1 MLDNIPKESLAEN
14 HSAENHLEKQDPP
27 SRKRTSEALVLNKI
41 PEESLAENHLAENH
55 SEFKQDPPS
64 KKRTGLVLL
73 GLMLL
78 ATLGFFSL
86 RNVAKPNKTDSSQTS
101 ERSGR
106 KGKGRSMITPVTV
119 AKVGQKTVPV
129 QLQAIGNVQA
139 ESTVSVTPQIGGR
152 ITGVFF
158 KKGQQVKKGQLL
170 FTLDDQTQ
178 RAAIQQAQG
187 TVAKDLALVQQARAT
202 VAKDQG
208 LVEQARATLAKD
220 QGLVQQARTT
230 LAKDQAL
237 VRQAEAT
244 LTKDQAQGQYAQ
256 AQSNRYTNLYKQ
268 GAVSQDQAQQY
279 STSSQVNV
287 ATLQS
292 DREAIANAQ
301 EVVKG
306 DQVAIKNAQEVVKSD
321 QVAIKNAQEVVKGD
335 LAAIQNAQAVVASD
349 QGALKNAQVQL
360 SYAKIYAPIS
370 GQAGDLLVNQ
380 GNVVAA
386 NSTSPLLTIYQIRP
400 IQVSFSVPEPQL
412 PEIQKYASNNKLAV
426 DATIP
431 NTNNQIRG
439 VLTFINNTVDNSTGT
454 IKLIGEFNN
463 AQGQLWPGQYVNTT
477 LTLRTQ
483 PNAIVVPSQA
493 VQNGPNGQFVFV
505 VKPDNTVENVP
516 VTVSSMMNGLN
527 VIEKGLQ
534 PGQTVVT
541 DGQANLIS
549 GSKVKVRSASKRAGG
564 HHS

>member
-1 MLDNIPKESLAEN
+1 MSIYKIDIVNAEISPSTINLNQLEALVLDNIPKESLAQKN
-14 HSAENHLEKQDPP
+14 SAQNHLE
-27 SRKRTSEALVLNKI
+27 
-41 PEESLAENHLAENH
+41 
-55 SEFKQDPPS
+55 FKQNPPS

-73 GLMLL
+73 GLVLL
-78 ATLGFFSL
+78 ATLGFLGYRTFF
-86 RNVAKPNKTDSSQTS
+86 AKPNKTETSQRS

-106 KGKGRSMITPVTV
+106 KGRSMITPVTV

-139 ESTVSVTPQIGGR
+139 QSTVSVTPQIGGR

-158 KKGQQVKKGQLL
+158 KKGQEVKKGQLL

-187 TVAKDLALVQQARAT
+187 TVAKDLALVEQARAT
-202 VAKDQG
+202 LAKDQG

-220 QGLVQQARTT
+220 QGLVRQAEAT
-230 LAKDQAL
+230 LAKDQA
-237 VRQAEAT
+237 QA
-244 LTKDQAQGQYAQ
+244 QYAQ

-306 DQVAIKNAQEVVKSD
+306 DQVAIQNAQQVVKSD

-335 LAAIQNAQAVVASD
+335 QAAIQNAQAVVASD

-370 GQAGDLLVNQ
+370 GQAGDILVTQ

-386 NSTSPLLTIYQIRP
+386 NSTSPLLTISQIRP
-400 IQVSFSVPEPQL
+400 IQVSFSVPETQL

-426 DATIP
+426 DVTIP
-431 NTNNQIRG
+431 NTNRQIRG

-454 IKLIGEFNN
+454 IKLIGQFDN

-483 PNAIVVPSQA
+483 PNATVVPSQA

-516 VTVSSMMNGLN
+516 VTVGSMINGLN

-549 GSKVKVRSASKRAGG
+549 GSKVRVKPASKSAGG
-564 HHS
+564 AS